1 MLLCLRQT
9 LSRLFIG
16 GFVKFVSLNKEIQFD
31 LTKQKGMNMSRLNRR
46 ECVVE
51 LCADDE
57 MTVINRVV
65 EKFRFFFFF
74 LHLVTFDPDYVTK
87 CEVPNVEWSFEYQ
100 TCSARLPHNTH
111 NHNNLHNLILSSIG
125 PSGADVT
132 AAMRRTTAAER
143 GRISGGFGFVTAY
156 QTSSIALS
164 FCFVKPKLAKP
175 NSRRTGERQQSRRVA
190 WHLNQ
195 TKRLLSSFIYLF

>member
-1 MLLCLRQT
+1 
-9 LSRLFIG
+9 
-16 GFVKFVSLNKEIQFD
+16 
-31 LTKQKGMNMSRLNRR
+31 MSRLNRW

-65 EKFRFFFFF
+65 EIFQVLF
-74 LHLVTFDPDYVTK
+74 LHPVKFDPDYVTK

-111 NHNNLHNLILSSIG
+111 NHNNLHNLNLSSIG

-164 FCFVKPKLAKP
+164 FCFVKPKPVEALQP
-175 NSRRTGERQQSRRVA
+175 HSRRTGERQQSRRVA